1 MFDPSRKCHSY
12 YGLSSFASIN
22 EALEIKKNHKALYV
36 LGSKEQNISS
46 FMTSQL
52 SSPKRMEQGV
62 SGHMRKKKNQL
73 NIQNLSCEQ
82 ITTPADFFSVKIH
95 SYKTVYLDLSVN
107 PK

>member
-1 MFDPSRKCHSY
+1 MTFSSIPLINKRKLILFALHKIGIFDPSRKCHSY

-36 LGSKEQNISS
+36 LGSKEQNICS

-62 SGHMRKKKNQL
+62 SGHMRKN
-73 NIQNLSCEQ
+73 
-82 ITTPADFFSVKIH
+82 KI
-95 SYKTVYLDLSVN
+95 N
-107 PK
+107 